1 MSRRSG
7 RLSRNRR
14 RLRRKNSHEAAVQT
28 STDSDDNALILLP
41 VDDEEQN
48 DLIQD
53 SQNGQDCKSIV
64 TNTIH
69 MDQLSSDPS
78 ISLKPELSCATAAK
92 IDIPPEKST
101 FKELSIAKQPSVSIP
116 PRPVY
121 PPAVLNAMF
130 GKHPSH
136 MTQEE
141 VDKFKLYQQLKIRDG
156 DSIEED
162 IVYQPIGGVRTCVQC
177 GHLT

>member
-1 MSRRSG
+1 M
-7 RLSRNRR
+7 
-14 RLRRKNSHEAAVQT
+14 
-28 STDSDDNALILLP
+28 
-41 VDDEEQN
+41 
-48 DLIQD
+48 
-53 SQNGQDCKSIV
+53 
-64 TNTIH
+64 
-69 MDQLSSDPS
+69 
-78 ISLKPELSCATAAK
+78 
-92 IDIPPEKST
+92 
-101 FKELSIAKQPSVSIP
+101 SIP

-121 PPAVLNAMF
+121 HPAILNACNAMF

-162 IVYQPIGGVRTCVQC
+162 IVYQPIDGVRTCVQC